1 MMNISFEVIAI
12 AALVTALATLVM
24 AYAKQAQLRTQ
35 LEEQQNTV
43 NALQSDIR
51 AVCAGAVKLGEHM
64 AHLEQRTHRLGQ
76 RQEQLEMNASGSQ
89 SYLHAKKMMHKGAEL
104 EEVMADCGIARGEAE
119 LVALAER
126 IRKVS

>member
-12 AALVTALATLVM
+12 AALATALVTLLM
-24 AYAKQAQLRTQ
+24 AYSKNARLKL
-35 LEEQQNTV
+35 LLEQQQ
-43 NALQSDIR
+43 ASLESMQSDIR

-64 AHLEQRTHRLGQ
+64 ALIEQRTHRLGQ
-76 RQEQLEMNASGSQ
+76 RQDQLEMNGSGSQ
-89 SYLHAKKMMHKGAEL
+89 SYRQAKKMMHKGAEL

-126 IRKVS
+126 IKKAS